1 LQRGWRRYRRL
12 PAAFQVLIV
21 LAVVALYSGV
31 LIVAVGGG
39 SGGDKVTT
47 VVSGGKARRL
57 TAFETKVKKLVTD
70 AKLFQRE
77 QTDVGDFRRPRVYS
91 IRCEERDC
99 SVAYAV
105 AVPGRGR
112 IIFQQLEMA
121 RTVFGKTDVAKL
133 SIKVT
138 RSIPSGPAAS
148 PPSAEETLGGTPLL
162 QTVCERK
169 NLPSNANWGSQKE
182 GQAILEHNCQVGPYN
197 QAAGGQGGNQQGP
210 RDSPKSKDTP

>member
-1 LQRGWRRYRRL
+1 M
-12 PAAFQVLIV
+12 
-21 LAVVALYSGV
+21 AVYTGV
-31 LIVAVGGG
+31 LIVVVGGG
-39 SGGDKVTT
+39 NGGDKVQT
-47 VVSGGKARRL
+47 VVSSGKARKL
-57 TAFETKVKKLVTD
+57 TPLETKIKSLVTD
-70 AKLFQRE
+70 AKLFQQE
-77 QTDVGDFRRPRVYS
+77 QTDVSDFRRPRVYS
-91 IRCEERDC
+91 IRCQQKDC

-121 RTVFGKTDVAKL
+121 RAVFGKTDVAKL

-138 RSIPSGPAAS
+138 RSIPTGPAAS
-148 PPSAEETLGGTPLL
+148 PPAEEETVGGTPLL

-197 QAAGGQGGNQQGP
+197 QAAGGQGGNKQGP
-210 RDSPKSKDTP
+210 RDSPQSKDAP